1 MCHVP
6 LAPQVPQFMLEAGY
20 GSKQFPERRGTVG
33 VTQPRRVAA
42 VSTATRVAQEL
53 GEELG
58 RTVGYQ
64 VGGGA
69 WAHCGVS
76 GGRLTS
82 SLASPVCDGVHITF
96 RLKLPG

>member
-76 GGRLTS
+76 GGRR
-82 SLASPVCDGVHITF
+82 SLGALWGIRWASHLITCIPC
-96 RLKLPG
+96 L